1 MQRPRL
7 TFLPWVLIGA
17 LGVLYVG
24 KKTTDGAEIGKVDQA
39 LPLVVE
45 ALKDTKFL
53 KSAEMQMQE
62 TFEYSTHKQPADW
75 AAGIP
80 GADSLVAS
88 TTTNRVWVAAHGSV
102 SAGIDLSKAK
112 VSKSVTGITVTMPEA
127 EFEKPSV
134 KLELVSSKRGAF
146 WDDRSIAL
154 KAQDAAA
161 ERFQA
166 AARQRGL
173 KDKAKASA
181 KATLQKMFTDVT
193 SVPVDVRFKA

>member
-1 MQRPRL
+1 VERPRL
-7 TFLPWVLIGA
+7 TFIPWILIGA
-17 LGVLYVG
+17 LGVLYLG
-24 KKTTDGAEIGKVDQA
+24 KKTTDGVEKGKVDQA

-45 ALKDTKFL
+45 ALRDTKFL

-62 TFEYSTHKQPADW
+62 TFEYSTHKQPAGW

-88 TTTNRVWVAAHGSV
+88 ATTNRVWVAAHGSV

-112 VSKSVTGITVTMPEA
+112 VSKSVTGITVTIPEA
-127 EFEKPSV
+127 EFERPSV
-134 KLELVSSKRGAF
+134 RLELVSSKRGAF
-146 WDDRSIAL
+146 WDDRAITL

-161 ERFQA
+161 ERFQIA
-166 AARQRGL
+166 ASQRGL

-193 SVPVDVRFKA
+193 SVPIDVRFKA